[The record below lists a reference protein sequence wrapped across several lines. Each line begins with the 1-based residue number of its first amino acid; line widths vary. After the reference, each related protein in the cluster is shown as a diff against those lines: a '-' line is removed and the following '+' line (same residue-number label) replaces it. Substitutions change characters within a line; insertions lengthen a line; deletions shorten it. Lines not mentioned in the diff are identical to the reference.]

1 AARLLGQPQ
10 AAVFKGGGGEAQRNP
25 LKSCTVVQVIGS
37 EIRDQ
42 TWPALLPDIDHR
54 WREEDL
60 DPRRLAAL
68 WQGEIDDAAPAAA
81 VTGTAAVALLLAGRA
96 T

>member
-1 AARLLGQPQ
+1 
-10 AAVFKGGGGEAQRNP
+10 
-25 LKSCTVVQVIGS
+25 
-37 EIRDQ
+37 
-42 TWPALLPDIDHR
+42 R

-96 T
+96 TPPAEAQSLAEQLWRQRATGQSVRP